1 VKVFFYIILFSSLFL
16 NAENYEEKSYKN
28 IFDIPKG
35 FGIHT
40 DLAYSSY
47 LIELHSSEI
56 DSAIDYDVLEL
67 TLGASYVYDSWMWGF
82 YGKVLVNELN
92 SNMYVAST
100 YDKLNNHAD
109 IDKKEF
115 GFYVNHTLKEY
126 SDEVWKLNMIYRYSS
141 LYAKDSYHS
150 FYDYKTLFDYE
161 TEGLALSLVYAKR
174 LAQRDSYSLK
184 VGLLYS
190 RAEVETFEMV
200 NYNKQDSYVRDRQDA
215 VGFKLGVGYHYEFY
229 KNLFFNVR
237 ADAWKLD
244 FGDLKVTSR
253 VGDSLPSA
261 TLKEQSFTSYTGV
274 TWRF

>member
-1 VKVFFYIILFSSLFL
+1 MKLFFYIILSLSLFL

-67 TLGASYVYDSWMWGF
+67 TLGGSYVYSSWMWGF

-92 SNMYVAST
+92 SNMYVVST
-100 YDKLNNHAD
+100 YEKLSNRAD

-115 GFYVNHTLKEY
+115 GFYINYTVKEY
-126 SDEVWKLNMIYRYSS
+126 ADEVWKLNMIYRYSS
-141 LYAKDSYHS
+141 LDAQDSYHS
-150 FYDYKTLFDYE
+150 FYDYKSLFNYK
-161 TEGLALSLVYAKR
+161 TEGLALSLVYAKH
-174 LAQRDSYSLK
+174 LAQRHLWSAK

-190 RAEVETFEMV
+190 HAEVQMSEMV
-200 NYNKQDSYVRDRQDA
+200 NQNKQDSYIDDKRDA
-215 VGFKLGVGYHYEFY
+215 VGFKLGMGYHYEFF
-229 KNLFFNVR
+229 KNLFFTIR
-237 ADAWKLD
+237 ADGWILD
-244 FGDLKVTSR
+244 FGDLKVTSL
-253 VGDSLPSA
+253 VGDRLPSA
-261 TLKEQSFTSYTGV
+261 RLKEQSFTSYTGF